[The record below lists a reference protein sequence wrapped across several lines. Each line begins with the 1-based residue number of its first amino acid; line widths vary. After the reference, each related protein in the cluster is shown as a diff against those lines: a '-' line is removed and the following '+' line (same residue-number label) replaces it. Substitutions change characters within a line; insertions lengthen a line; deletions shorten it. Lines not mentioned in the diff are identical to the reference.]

1 MRLGGWFRLGIVL
14 SVLYGVLVTFVAY
27 EGRPRLEHLESA
39 WFGEAAE
46 VIAEAI
52 SKAEGKEVSPYKVR
66 EALLKEG
73 GAETT
78 SWLEHVATSPSENQK
93 LFSVAVARVN
103 EKHRSIIST
112 LPDRQS
118 EHWLLAFAWWA
129 GGAFMLFGSGWTVH
143 WVYRGFRRNTT

>member
-27 EGRPRLEHLESA
+27 DGRPRLEHLESA

-46 VIAEAI
+46 IIAEAI

-66 EALLKEG
+66 EALLKDG

-78 SWLEHVATSPSENQK
+78 SWLEHVATSPSEIQK
-93 LFSVAVARVN
+93 LFSMAVALVN
-103 EKHRSIIST
+103 ERNG
-112 LPDRQS
+112 Q
-118 EHWLLAFAWWA
+118 LLCI
-129 GGAFMLFGSGWTVH
+129 
-143 WVYRGFRRNTT
+143 